1 MKSKC
6 LYNVSTTAPI
16 LDKRTNDYFRKFI
29 HFVHAILKLEG
40 SWHWYLSCLGEP
52 LLIPSVAPL
61 YQDVDFISAAP
72 SLKVIRTQQHPEKE
86 AAGQEERDG
95 GHDSHEDCH
104 TVT

>member
-1 MKSKC
+1 MAMS
-6 LYNVSTTAPI
+6 SPTI
-16 LDKRTNDYFRKFI
+16 LVKRTNDYFRKFI
-29 HFVHAILKLEG
+29 HFVRAILKLEG

-61 YQDVDFISAAP
+61 YQDVDFLSAAP
-72 SLKVIRTQQHPEKE
+72 SLEVIRTQQHPEQE